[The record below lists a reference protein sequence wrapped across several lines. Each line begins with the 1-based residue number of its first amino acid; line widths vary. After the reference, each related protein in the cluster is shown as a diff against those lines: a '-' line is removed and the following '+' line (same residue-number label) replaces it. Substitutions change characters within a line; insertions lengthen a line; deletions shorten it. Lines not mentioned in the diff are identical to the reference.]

1 MYKSRIFMVVYF
13 KTFCM
18 NYVFHKDFSYR
29 KYCKIEKKV
38 RYKIEPRGLFYTF
51 EGGKGNEVL

>member
-1 MYKSRIFMVVYF
+1 MVVYF